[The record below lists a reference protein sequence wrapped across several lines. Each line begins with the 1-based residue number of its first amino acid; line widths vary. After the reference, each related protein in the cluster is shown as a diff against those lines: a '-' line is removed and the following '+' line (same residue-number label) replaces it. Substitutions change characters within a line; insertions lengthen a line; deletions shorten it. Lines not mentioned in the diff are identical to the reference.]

1 MWPYITTYSR
11 SRTPLPKKKKR
22 LHWHPV
28 QVYAHKKNAN
38 LCCQKAPVAAYIDPE
53 KSDLRSSSGEEMK
66 RATLR

>member
-1 MWPYITTYSR
+1 VALYYYICQEQDTTSKKEKEAALASR
-11 SRTPLPKKKKR
+11 SSICT
-22 LHWHPV
+22 
-28 QVYAHKKNAN
+28 QKNAN